1 MFKHLKDNNISYL
14 EHWYNSTKI
23 GLALLVHAWLPNI
36 LTDYASKNLFILFLS
51 FLCKETKDNWLVN
64 QYNRNRSTEDQIKSI
79 NEIK

>member
-14 EHWYNSTKI
+14 GHWYNSTKI

-36 LTDYASKNLFILFLS
+36 LTDYASKNM
-51 FLCKETKDNWLVN
+51 CKETKDNWLVN

-79 NEIK
+79 DEIK